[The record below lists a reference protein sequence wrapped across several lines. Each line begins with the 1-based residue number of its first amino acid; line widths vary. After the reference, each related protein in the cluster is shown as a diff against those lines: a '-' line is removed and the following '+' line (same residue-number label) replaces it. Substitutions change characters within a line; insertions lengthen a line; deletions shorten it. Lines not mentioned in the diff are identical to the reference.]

1 MHLNLI
7 LLFEF
12 LGDLKNEQKVLTWLV
27 EQKSKILLNF
37 FVRIVV
43 TFILNLYY
51 NISKSLWA

>member
-51 NISKSLWA
+51 NISKSL